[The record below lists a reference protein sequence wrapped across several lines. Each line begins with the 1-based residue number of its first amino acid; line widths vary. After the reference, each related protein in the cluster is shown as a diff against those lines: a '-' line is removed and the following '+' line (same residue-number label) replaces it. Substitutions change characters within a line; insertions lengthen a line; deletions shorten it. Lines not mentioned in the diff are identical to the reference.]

1 MSFVNIN
8 WQQETNKIKVPE
20 TAVTQAIT
28 RGLNQ
33 ATKRQ
38 QSHRKLELMLT
49 VAALLSI
56 ILFNPL
62 TIQAGGVIPAIH
74 QLLDKK
80 NQKTHNFD
88 PTMNKIFSGLS
99 DVSAYQSVN
108 SSAVKEDGLT
118 IQVRGVRTSAGIKAF
133 VIDYNGARIN
143 PAALRR
149 QDVHVTLNQHQ
160 SVIDIEQN
168 YGQIALGHYRQFI
181 AFYVNGDSSASN
193 DTIDIRIGHVNGSS
207 QSISLP
213 TIKTKSLS
221 TTVHKVTE
229 KTGNLTTGQGAID
242 QINSTSHSFV
252 LNYSVSFDQRKMAK
266 STASLIKKATWISDA
281 DVMVNNK
288 KVGDLMLGSSGAK
301 IGEKQ
306 QANQVTV
313 KFQSIFASQ
322 CYVDNQGKNV
332 SIQDLNPQA
341 VVRFKLEI
349 PSHSSYDHI
358 LGYLDVPITAL
369 LS

>member
-1 MSFVNIN
+1 MNIN

-80 NQKTHNFD
+80 NQRTHNFD

-118 IQVRGVRTSAGIKAF
+118 IQVRGVMTSAGIKAF

-160 SVIDIEQN
+160 SVIDVEQN

-193 DTIDIRIGHVNGSS
+193 DTIDIRIGMLMDLHRAFHYP
-207 QSISLP
+207 QSKLSHFP
-213 TIKTKSLS
+213 QPFIKLLKKLVTLQLA
-221 TTVHKVTE
+221 KV
-229 KTGNLTTGQGAID
+229 Q
-242 QINSTSHSFV
+242 
-252 LNYSVSFDQRKMAK
+252 
-266 STASLIKKATWISDA
+266 LIKLIQLHIRLFSTIRCHLIS
-281 DVMVNNK
+281 
-288 KVGDLMLGSSGAK
+288 
-301 IGEKQ
+301 EKW
-306 QANQVTV
+306 
-313 KFQSIFASQ
+313 
-322 CYVDNQGKNV
+322 
-332 SIQDLNPQA
+332 
-341 VVRFKLEI
+341 
-349 PSHSSYDHI
+349 
-358 LGYLDVPITAL
+358 
-369 LS
+369 LSRQLV